1 MKTVEEIK
9 DKIKE
14 VKKYYEGLIEKTSF
28 TGGLFIGWSD
38 ALHWILEDSKNADS
52 EHI

>member
-9 DKIKE
+9 NKIEE
-14 VKKYYEGLIEKTSF
+14 VKKYYEGLNEKRSF

-38 ALHWILEDSKNADS
+38 ALHWVKEDSEDADS